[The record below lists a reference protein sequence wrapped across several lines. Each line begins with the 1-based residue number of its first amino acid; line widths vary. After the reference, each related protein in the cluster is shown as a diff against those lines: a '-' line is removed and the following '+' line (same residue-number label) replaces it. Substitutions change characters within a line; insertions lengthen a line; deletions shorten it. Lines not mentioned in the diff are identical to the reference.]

1 MPVATLVTP
10 PWPVLKLHDSL
21 PLPWSTTTMHHF
33 RSIRRVALG
42 VAVAGAVVGLA
53 PAAASANK
61 QPTCTY
67 DDGLRQVNL
76 ADKSDI
82 FNLQLIVQSG
92 EIAARN
98 EFGSNTT
105 TVRCFSLTGS
115 GTKATVLN
123 TDRIVVSGTLVGGLT
138 GGCDS
143 GCGPLST
150 DDGYEIDE
158 SGGAFAPGFTTEADG
173 TSEIEILFAVPRDV
187 TGYGPKLEIV
197 GTNGADAIRVGGPG
211 AVNFGYDNDIDV
223 TLQSGAKDV
232 TVLGGGGNDFLTG
245 YGNDNSV
252 ILGRSNVP
260 LHFDGG
266 AGSDFLYGGNAGD
279 TLLGGIDGDDYFQTQ
294 DNVIDVVA
302 GGSGNDAA
310 ITDCARLV
318 DEHRVQRRG
327 GDRQAAPRAP
337 RRAGPRR
344 QARAREPELDAPE
357 GLARA
362 AQRRAAAL

>member
-1 MPVATLVTP
+1 
-10 PWPVLKLHDSL
+10 
-21 PLPWSTTTMHHF
+21 MHHF
-33 RSIRRVALG
+33 RTIRRVALG

-138 GGCDS
+138 GGCDR

-279 TLLGGIDGDDYFQTQ
+279 TLLGGIDGDDYFQAQ

-310 ITDCARLV
+310 ITDWLDSSTSIESNVVVAIGKLHLAPRAVRAHADKPAHV
-318 DEHRVQRRG
+318 DLSWTHPK
-327 GDRQAAPRAP
+327 AWRAP
-337 RRAGPRR
+337 RRSSCSSMTPPAGRSAASRPVP
-344 QARAREPELDAPE
+344 A
-357 GLARA
+357 GSARA
-362 AQRRAAAL
+362 AR